1 MKTIYLLQGLGQ
13 TTQDWNEVIN
23 HLPPDY
29 NVRLIDSFQIGFVN
43 ESYSLEQAAH
53 VLEKEIEKDEEG
65 HKIVCGLS
73 LGAVIAAQHAL
84 MYPSKKVKY
93 ILSSFHPSPPKA
105 IMALQT
111 LVFTIFWRLIRS
123 GLGVDKD
130 KQQVLSVLKSVKE
143 RDFSQDLLHLQQV
156 RLLLVGE
163 KDAIHVKAAKSIG
176 QRFPNSEIKII
187 QNAGHEIN
195 EDQPIAL
202 ANEIINLD

>member
-1 MKTIYLLQGLGQ
+1 
-13 TTQDWNEVIN
+13 
-23 HLPPDY
+23 
-29 NVRLIDSFQIGFVN
+29 
-43 ESYSLEQAAH
+43 
-53 VLEKEIEKDEEG
+53 
-65 HKIVCGLS
+65 
-73 LGAVIAAQHAL
+73 
-84 MYPSKKVKY
+84 
-93 ILSSFHPSPPKA
+93 
-105 IMALQT
+105 MALQT

-123 GLGVDKD
+123 ELGVDKD

-163 KDAIHVKAAKSIG
+163 KDAIHVKAAKFIG